1 MSVVFIGHL
10 GHVWRDSAAFSHH
23 LGYWLG
29 KCGFAVECLT
39 IPLKRCEA
47 TICHVVDS
55 GSGLGLSPRNRRST
69 LVFGLGRIG
78 DGKREKGWSGIFF
91 LCNPALPTNRSF
103 LIHNFPTSDTLLFYS
118 ATDDGLHLLLERVTA
133 TSKYSTRFVV
143 RLQSRRSG

>member
-1 MSVVFIGHL
+1 MFNDTSQAMRSDNTSCRSLWIWIGL
-10 GHVWRDSAAFSHH
+10 R
-23 LGYWLG
+23 
-29 KCGFAVECLT
+29 
-39 IPLKRCEA
+39 
-47 TICHVVDS
+47 
-55 GSGLGLSPRNRRST
+55 PRNRQEYIG
-69 LVFGLGRIG
+69 FGLGRIG

-143 RLQSRRSG
+143 RLSEPEIWVALSGASDICFEPYTL